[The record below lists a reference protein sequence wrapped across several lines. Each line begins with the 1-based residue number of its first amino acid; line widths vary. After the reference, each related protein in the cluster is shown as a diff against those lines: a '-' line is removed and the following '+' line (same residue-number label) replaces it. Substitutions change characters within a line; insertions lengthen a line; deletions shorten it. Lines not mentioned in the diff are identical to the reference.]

1 MLEDEVLVD
10 EFGQDEIS
18 VGSGDL
24 SADSDAL
31 VPEGTDTN
39 IEESAPINDEDQ
51 LLPDDSLDVQ
61 ELPQDNDS
69 DLLSEE
75 LEEEEGLLEE
85 VDQAAAVADP
95 LLAGDSVEPATEET
109 SETST
114 DESSETVTLEALV
127 EVIQKNQKTAAENMQ
142 LIGAIQ
148 IALLAMI
155 FGGFVIYCFLH
166 KLW

>member
-10 EFGQDEIS
+10 ESGQNEIS
-18 VGSGDL
+18 NGSGDL
-24 SADSDAL
+24 SADSDVL

-39 IEESAPINDEDQ
+39 IAEPDQLVNEDQ
-51 LLPDDSLDVQ
+51 LVPDDPIDGQ
-61 ELPQDNDS
+61 EFSQDNDS

-85 VDQAAAVADP
+85 VDPAAAVADP
-95 LLAGDSVEPATEET
+95 LLAGDSVEPSTEET

-114 DESSETVTLEALV
+114 EESSETESLQALV

>member
-10 EFGQDEIS
+10 ESGQDEIFT
-18 VGSGDL
+18 GSGDL
-24 SADSDAL
+24 SSDSDAL
-31 VPEGTDTN
+31 VPEGTDAS
-39 IEESAPINDEDQ
+39 IEEPDQLVNEDQ
-51 LLPDDSLDVQ
+51 LVPDDSLEQD
-61 ELPQDNDS
+61 LPQDSDS

-85 VDQAAAVADP
+85 VDPTAVVADP

-114 DESSETVTLEALV
+114 EESSEAESLQALV

-142 LIGAIQ
+142 LIGGIQ

-155 FGGFVIYCFLH
+155 FGGFVIFCFLH
-166 KLW
+166 NLW

>member
-10 EFGQDEIS
+10 ESGQDEIYTD
-18 VGSGDL
+18 SGDL
-24 SADSDAL
+24 GLDSDAL
-31 VPEGTDTN
+31 VPEGTDAN
-39 IEESAPINDEDQ
+39 IEEPSQLNNEDQ
-51 LLPDDSLDVQ
+51 LIPDDSLDGQ
-61 ELPQDNDS
+61 ELSQYNDS
-69 DLLSEE
+69 DLLFEE

-95 LLAGDSVEPATEET
+95 LLAGDNVEPSTEET

-114 DESSETVTLEALV
+114 EESSEMESLQALV